1 VAAWVGMYATAL
13 NLLPSSQ
20 LDGGHIVYAVAPR
33 AHRVIS
39 WMTVLVLIY
48 LGSRKVLFPGI
59 PKEQAHFNL
68 GWWFWAGLIIV
79 MNVLTFH
86 QEQAPD
92 YPMLPP
98 SRWVWAIVAI
108 IMLGLTFTVVPF
120 VTP

>member
-1 VAAWVGMYATAL
+1 
-13 NLLPSSQ
+13 
-20 LDGGHIVYAVAPR
+20 
-33 AHRVIS
+33 
-39 WMTVLVLIY
+39 
-48 LGSRKVLFPGI
+48 
-59 PKEQAHFNL
+59 
-68 GWWFWAGLIIV
+68 

-108 IMLGLTFTVVPF
+108 IMLGLTFTIVPF